1 MYGTVVVAKVCV
13 MILVKNSGESIQ
25 KINCTCRDTIRLS
38 NSESDVEIRGV
49 QKYASKIF
57 FRGFFPD
64 LYLKSNS

>member
-49 QKYASKIF
+49 
-57 FRGFFPD
+57 
-64 LYLKSNS
+64 